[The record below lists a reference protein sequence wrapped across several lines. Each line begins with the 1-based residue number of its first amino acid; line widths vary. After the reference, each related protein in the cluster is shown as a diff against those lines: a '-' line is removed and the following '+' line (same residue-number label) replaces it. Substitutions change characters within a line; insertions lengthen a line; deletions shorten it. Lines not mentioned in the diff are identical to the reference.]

1 MSAEPTLDVMTKLR
15 LGAFA
20 AEMAAKH
27 PDQARTIMTLQ
38 DTLEQ
43 RLPLDLQNKIIEKLN
58 KDPKGTLA
66 AAGALIDKDPKIL
79 DAVNR
84 DPSKLATIMGIQ
96 SPAAPAVAQTAQA
109 ATPPAAAANAPAGAE
124 PPKPAAVAATVAAA
138 APKPVSDQDIA
149 MRTKLSQESA
159 AITKMPGFEEFAAKA
174 EKSQS
179 LTQAMN
185 AMMGKGSQT
194 PEETLKALQDI
205 KKDPEFFTKANK
217 AIDEI
222 PPQMRENVFSS
233 IAENPALGRAAIT
246 GDQNAKMQLMMG
258 GMFGGG
264 AGGGL
269 SNLFGPNSPLQGITQ
284 MLGNLLPKLMQ
295 GLMETFKPMIDS
307 IKKFAGA
314 NGLMGGMGNGGGEL
328 LKQYSRT
335 VDNALGTTSGQTPV
349 VDARDP
355 QGSPARPVAEY
366 NGPYEPT
373 GKLTVIPKPEQDPK
387 LAQTGQQPALGT
399 N

>member
-1 MSAEPTLDVMTKLR
+1 MVKKIEPSIITQAQTKFFFDGIASDRPELTGELKKLEGTLKSLPLELNNKVVPMLQADTSGTLDKVK
-15 LGAFA
+15 
-20 AEMAAKH
+20 
-27 PDQARTIMTLQ
+27 QA
-38 DTLEQ
+38 
-43 RLPLDLQNKIIEKLN
+43 
-58 KDPKGTLA
+58 
-66 AAGALIDKDPKIL
+66 IDKDPSIIAK
-79 DAVNR
+79 VNR
-84 DPSKLATIMGIQ
+84 DPSLIAGVLGIKLDTPVAQQTQEAGKP
-96 SPAAPAVAQTAQA
+96 SAPASQTPVAA
-109 ATPPAAAANAPAGAE
+109 ATPATTPVSAPQS
-124 PPKPAAVAATVAAA
+124 A
-138 APKPVSDQDIA
+138 APVNPMQA
-149 MRTKLSQESA
+149 KLEA
-159 AITKMPGFEEFAAKA
+159 KFEEIQKMDGYKEVMARLNDPQHG
-174 EKSQS
+174 QS
-179 LTQAMN
+179 LKRAMDSILQA
-185 AMMGKGSQT
+185 GQGS
-194 PEETLKALQDI
+194 PEDSMKALEEIQ
-205 KKDPEFFTKANK
+205 KDPQFFVKMNK
-217 AIDEI
+217 NIDEI

-295 GLMETFKPMIDS
+295 GLMETFKPMIDGL
-307 IKKFAGA
+307 KKFAGA

-387 LAQTGQQPALGT
+387 LAQTGQQPALST
-399 N
+399 S